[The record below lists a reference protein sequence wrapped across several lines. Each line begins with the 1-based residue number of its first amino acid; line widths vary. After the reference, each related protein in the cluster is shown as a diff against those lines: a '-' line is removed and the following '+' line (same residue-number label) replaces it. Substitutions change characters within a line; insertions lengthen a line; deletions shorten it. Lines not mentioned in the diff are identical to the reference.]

1 MIVKSRPTIKPDGK
15 GWLRIG
21 HEVIYKGR
29 IYFVFLMQTKGQ
41 EEVEINVMKKSE
53 GEPAVTKSYYQ
64 IKDIFNV
71 TGTREDFVKFIE
83 YNFVNWIIE

>member
-21 HEVIYKGR
+21 HEVIYKGKN
-29 IYFVFLMQTKGQ
+29 YFVYSKQVDDKK
-41 EEVEINVMKKSE
+41 VVINVLRKSK
-53 GEPAVTKSYYQ
+53 GEMLVTKAYYQ